1 MIKRKSIISSGIQ
14 TFLIFVILS
23 IEGCSLLLKQD
34 TQNLLQQEPIRLET
48 VQERI
53 QQIQIALRQ
62 RKLTQARRLTEMVLL
77 EMQWIEIMKY
87 SQAEQ
92 RLTML
97 TTEAINEKKSKKFIA

>member
-14 TFLIFVILS
+14 TFLIFAILS
-23 IEGCSLLLKQD
+23 IAGCSLLLKQE
-34 TQNLLQQEPIRLET
+34 TKNLLQQEPLRLET

-53 QQIQIALRQ
+53 QHIQIALRQ